1 MNVSTYHSGQSD
13 LAARRGAFAIGVA
26 LLMLLNFC
34 LVVFVCAQDNKPAA
48 IADDNI
54 VMTQVDGPADVA
66 ADAVRFEAL
75 DVFVDSG
82 QQALAAYQFEL
93 FSTTDGV
100 EIVGIEGGEH
110 AAFQAAPYYDPQ
122 AMQTNRV
129 ILAAFSTDKELP
141 TGRTRVARIHVQL
154 QGPGRK
160 EYQTVLKVS
169 ATVDGT
175 EIPAKI
181 SLQQASRK

>member
-1 MNVSTYHSGQSD
+1 MFLNVS
-13 LAARRGAFAIGVA
+13 IVA
-26 LLMLLNFC
+26 
-34 LVVFVCAQDNKPAA
+34 FVCAQDTKPVA

-54 VMTQVDGPADVA
+54 VMTQVDGPDDVA

-75 DVFVDSG
+75 DVFVDSHEES
-82 QQALAAYQFEL
+82 LAAYQFEL

-100 EIVGIEGGEH
+100 EIVGIEGGDH
-110 AAFQAAPYYDPQ
+110 AAFQAAPYYDPK

-129 ILAAFSTDKELP
+129 ILAAFSTDEELP

-154 QGPGRK
+154 QGPGQK

-169 ATVDGT
+169 ATVNGK

-181 SLQQASRK
+181 SLREAERS